1 MSKFHTHSTI
11 TLLLQNFFTAQMS
24 LMHEREREIERF
36 TAATRAPSNPVP
48 VQSHMKLPDV
58 LVRAS
63 PFIYGVEG
71 HSSISEM
78 CKQVIYSPF
87 EHVSPSNPVPVQS
100 QVKLPGALVQLPPL
114 HGDDKHSLT
123 SKQIQYVHK

>member
-1 MSKFHTHSTI
+1 MR
-11 TLLLQNFFTAQMS
+11 
-24 LMHEREREIERF
+24 ERERERERERGRERF
-36 TAATRAPSNPVP
+36 SVP

-58 LVRAS
+58 LVKAL

-71 HSSISEM
+71 HSSMSEM

-100 QVKLPGALVQLPPL
+100 HVKLPGVLVQLPPL
-114 HGDDKHSLT
+114 HGDAKHSLT

>member
-1 MSKFHTHSTI
+1 MR
-11 TLLLQNFFTAQMS
+11 
-24 LMHEREREIERF
+24 ERERERE
-36 TAATRAPSNPVP
+36 AEKDSLLLHVAPLNPVP

-58 LVRAS
+58 LVKAS

-71 HSSISEM
+71 HSSMSEM

-100 QVKLPGALVQLPPL
+100 QVKLPGVLVQLPPL
-114 HGDDKHSLT
+114 HGDAKHSLT
-123 SKQIQYVHK
+123 SKLIQYVHK